1 MQWLQS
7 AQVQWSTYLKQRA
20 DREIDWEREK
30 EKERFIQEQKK
41 RNEIKQES
49 VKQDKIQDEVK
60 FTKKRLS
67 RKALLAAIDYCEENN
82 IGSKSRLRRLK
93 KKYSKWFLEN
103 ERDVEAARPD
113 YDLLLNWIEEFE
125 NE

>member
-1 MQWLQS
+1 MS
-7 AQVQWSTYLKQRA
+7 IFRYLWWGNVLTKYKSFR
-20 DREIDWEREK
+20 K
-30 EKERFIQEQKK
+30 YLQEQKK

-49 VKQDKIQDEVK
+49 IKQDKIQDEVK
-60 FTKKRLS
+60 FSKKRLS

-93 KKYSKWFLEN
+93 KKYSKWVLEN

-113 YDLLLNWIEEFE
+113 YALLLNWIEEFE